1 MALTTVVI
9 DTHQIINVRN
19 NVKILHFTL
28 PSIIKDGTYKTSRL
42 LRNKIVSF
50 GKHLT
55 VNLYDGGKINF
66 VNNILDDVTEVD
78 ERNFIYC
85 VHLNF

>member
-1 MALTTVVI
+1 MALTTAVI

-19 NVKILHFTL
+19 NVAILHFTL
-28 PSIIKDGTYKTSRL
+28 PSIPKNGTYNTGHL
-42 LRNKIVSF
+42 LKKKIVSF

-55 VNLYDGGKINF
+55 VNLYDGGKIGF
-66 VNNILDDVTEVD
+66 VNNIIDDVTEVD
-78 ERNFIYC
+78 ARNLIYC